1 MKSLLNDLMTQT
13 CCIGYKIEMQQLSQF
28 SFHNNINNIMARKKS
43 NNIAN
48 IEQRE
53 SVQTQTTISD
63 FMHDRYRKYAL
74 YTVFD
79 RAIPDARD
87 GFKPTARKIIYVALK
102 RLKEGQIRKISALAG
117 YVQAESKYEHGP
129 ISLEGN
135 IVTLAQEFKQSIP
148 YLAPE
153 GQLGTFYSPYAGA
166 SRYVGVKLSNA
177 FELLM
182 KDNDLLERQ
191 WQEGEEIEPKC
202 YLPIVPTVLL
212 NVIQG
217 IAVGFASN
225 INNRNPIEVCDA
237 VLACLRGEDIYDIKL
252 TPYAK
257 GLQGE
262 WRLVNGVYE
271 HHGRMDVINDTTVEV
286 TAIPYNNTFDGYEN
300 HLNSLIECDFIKSWT
315 NYSKKQNIRYE
326 LHFDKHVLA
335 KAIEDDSL
343 YWRLQMFCRIPT
355 DNLTVIDF
363 DDKVR
368 RYDTVG
374 QLITNFVN
382 WRLKFYDIRKQ
393 HQIANIEQEIAKCI
407 DISKFIDLILNDV
420 IVLHKQSSKDV
431 KQILTDNNISHEVL
445 KIAVSRLTKDEQK
458 KLADTIKTLKRSK
471 KEIEQSNI
479 VDTYYA
485 EVESL
490 KQTLLDNGYE
500 LPEVRHV
507 TI

>member
-1 MKSLLNDLMTQT
+1 
-13 CCIGYKIEMQQLSQF
+13 
-28 SFHNNINNIMARKKS
+28 MARKKQQTQ
-43 NNIAN
+43 IA
-48 IEQRE
+48 QRE
-53 SVQTQTTISD
+53 SVQMQTNISD

-87 GFKPTARKIIYVALK
+87 GFKPTARKIIYVSLK
-102 RLKEGQIRKISALAG
+102 RLKEGQVRKISALAG

-129 ISLEGN
+129 TSLEGN
-135 IVTLAQEFKQSIP
+135 IVTLAQDFKQSIP
-148 YLAPE
+148 YLEPE
-153 GQLGTFYSPYAGA
+153 GQIGTFYSPYAGA

-182 KDNDLLERQ
+182 KDNDLLQRQ

-217 IAVGFASN
+217 IAVGFSSN

-237 VLACLRGEDIYDIKL
+237 VLACLRGEDIFDIKL

-271 HHGRMDVINDTTVEV
+271 HHGRMEVVDDKTVVV

-300 HLNSLIECDFIKSWT
+300 HLNSLIECDFIKGWT
-315 NYSKKQNIRYE
+315 NYSKKENICYE
-326 LHFDKHVLA
+326 LHFDKNVLA
-335 KAIEDDSL
+335 EAIANDSL
-343 YWRLQMFCRIPT
+343 YWRLQMFCRIPQ

-368 RYDTVG
+368 RYETVG
-374 QLITNFVN
+374 QLIQNFVK
-382 WRLKFYDIRKQ
+382 WRLQFYDLRKQ

-407 DISKFIDLILNDV
+407 DISKFIDLILNET
-420 IVLHKQSSKDV
+420 IVLHRQSTKEV
-431 KQILTDNNISHEVL
+431 KAILDDNSITHDVL

-458 KLADTIKTLKRSK
+458 KLANTIKELQRSK
-471 KEIEQSNI
+471 KEIEQSDI
-479 VDTYYA
+479 VKTYYD
-485 EVESL
+485 EVQAL
-490 KQTLLDNGYE
+490 KETLLDNGYE
-500 LPEVRHV
+500 LPEIRHV
-507 TI
+507 TIDR

>member
-1 MKSLLNDLMTQT
+1 
-13 CCIGYKIEMQQLSQF
+13 
-28 SFHNNINNIMARKKS
+28 
-43 NNIAN
+43 
-48 IEQRE
+48 
-53 SVQTQTTISD
+53 
-63 FMHDRYRKYAL
+63 
-74 YTVFD
+74 
-79 RAIPDARD
+79 
-87 GFKPTARKIIYVALK
+87 
-102 RLKEGQIRKISALAG
+102 
-117 YVQAESKYEHGP
+117 
-129 ISLEGN
+129 
-135 IVTLAQEFKQSIP
+135 
-148 YLAPE
+148 
-153 GQLGTFYSPYAGA
+153 
-166 SRYVGVKLSNA
+166 
-177 FELLM
+177 
-182 KDNDLLERQ
+182 
-191 WQEGEEIEPKC
+191 
-202 YLPIVPTVLL
+202 
-212 NVIQG
+212 
-217 IAVGFASN
+217 
-225 INNRNPIEVCDA
+225 
-237 VLACLRGEDIYDIKL
+237 
-252 TPYAK
+252 
-257 GLQGE
+257 
-262 WRLVNGVYE
+262 
-271 HHGRMDVINDTTVEV
+271 
-286 TAIPYNNTFDGYEN
+286 
-300 HLNSLIECDFIKSWT
+300 
-315 NYSKKQNIRYE
+315 

-407 DISKFIDLILNDV
+407 DISKFIDLILNEV

>member
-79 RAIPDARD
+79 RAIPDVRD

-129 ISLEGN
+129 TSLEGN

-153 GQLGTFYSPYAGA
+153 GQIGTFYSPYAGA

>member
-1 MKSLLNDLMTQT
+1 MNP
-13 CCIGYKIEMQQLSQF
+13 
-28 SFHNNINNIMARKKS
+28 
-43 NNIAN
+43 
-48 IEQRE
+48 
-53 SVQTQTTISD
+53 
-63 FMHDRYRKYAL
+63 YRGWEIYPRAL
-74 YTVFD
+74 YD
-79 RAIPDARD
+79 IAKNIQDN
-87 GFKPTARKIIYVALK
+87 Y
-102 RLKEGQIRKISALAG
+102 
-117 YVQAESKYEHGP
+117 
-129 ISLEGN
+129 GN
-135 IVTLAQEFKQSIP
+135 IPWFISEN
-148 YLAPE
+148 
-153 GQLGTFYSPYAGA
+153 GM
-166 SRYVGVKLSNA
+166 GV
-177 FELLM
+177 
-182 KDNDLLERQ
+182 
-191 WQEGEEIEPKC
+191 EGEEKYMDENGTVQDDYRIEFVRDH
-202 YLPIVPTVLL
+202 L
-212 NVIQG
+212 
-217 IAVGFASN
+217 
-225 INNRNPIEVCDA
+225 
-237 VLACLRGEDIYDIKL
+237 
-252 TPYAK
+252 
-257 GLQGE
+257 E
-262 WRLVNGVYE
+262 W
-271 HHGRMDVINDTTVEV
+271 I
-286 TAIPYNNTFDGYEN
+286 
-300 HLNSLIECDFIKSWT
+300 
-315 NYSKKQNIRYE
+315 
-326 LHFDKHVLA
+326 A

-355 DNLTVIDF
+355 DNLTVINF

-407 DISKFIDLILNDV
+407 DISKFIDLILNEV

-431 KQILTDNNISHEVL
+431 KQILTDNDISHEVL

>member
-79 RAIPDARD
+79 RAIPDVRD

-129 ISLEGN
+129 VSLEGN

-153 GQLGTFYSPYAGA
+153 GQNGTFYSPYAGA

-191 WQEGEEIEPKC
+191 WQEGEEIEPKY

-407 DISKFIDLILNDV
+407 DISKFIDLILNET
-420 IVLHKQSSKDV
+420 IVLHKQSTKEV
-431 KQILTDNNISHEVL
+431 KTILDDNSITHDVL